1 MPFYHHKFL
10 ILNLHGSVFTMRTMK
25 NLFYGLISVSLC
37 RVCLCRAS
45 ATFSPPDVPKI
56 TDLSFINVT
65 DSTIGLSWSPLNST
79 AVTGYRITVLA
90 AGDSVPIFVEFVEPT
105 KGFYTV
111 HGLEPGIDY
120 DITVTTVTEN
130 GESEPITITQQTGK
144 CVRVC
149 VFDYTIC
156 TNFDIK
162 STLFS
167 LISSSYP
174 LAKTL

>member
-1 MPFYHHKFL
+1 MSL
-10 ILNLHGSVFTMRTMK
+10 SV
-25 NLFYGLISVSLC
+25 LGLWRLLSS
-37 RVCLCRAS
+37 
-45 ATFSPPDVPKI
+45 PDVPKI
-56 TDLSFINVT
+56 TDFNFINIT

-105 KGFYTV
+105 TGFYTV

-144 CVRVC
+144 ECGELVGKQNVSKIY
-149 VFDYTIC
+149 DE
-156 TNFDIK
+156 K
-162 STLFS
+162 
-167 LISSSYP
+167 
-174 LAKTL
+174 

>member
-1 MPFYHHKFL
+1 MNHE
-10 ILNLHGSVFTMRTMK
+10 GSVSGQMTYPIF
-25 NLFYGLISVSLC
+25 LC
-37 RVCLCRAS
+37 RVS
-45 ATFSPPDVPKI
+45 GTFSPPDVPKI
-56 TDLSFINVT
+56 TDLSFINIT

-105 KGFYTV
+105 TGFYTV

-144 CVRVC
+144 SLCVC
-149 VFDYTIC
+149 VC
-156 TNFDIK
+156 VCVCVQKTNCEQCNDLL
-162 STLFS
+162 TQMNVQ
-167 LISSSYP
+167 
-174 LAKTL
+174 